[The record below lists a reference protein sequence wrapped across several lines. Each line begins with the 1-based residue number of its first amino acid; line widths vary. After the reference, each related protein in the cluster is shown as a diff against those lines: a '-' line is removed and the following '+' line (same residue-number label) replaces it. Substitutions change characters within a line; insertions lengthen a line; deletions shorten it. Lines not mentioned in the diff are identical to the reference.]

1 MVKRIL
7 IWASSGVS
15 VVTILCAVLCYGE
28 FKGEAMARIGV
39 LERNGC
45 IERASREK
53 MQEDIGDIKTT
64 TAGTDANV
72 QMLKDFFIPVIN
84 LQKQIAGNE

>member
-1 MVKRIL
+1 MMKRII

-15 VVTILCAVLCYGE
+15 IITILGAVLCYGE
-28 FKGEAMARIGV
+28 FKGNTKARIEA
-39 LERNGC
+39 LEINGC
-45 IERASREK
+45 VERAARVK